1 MFKKFFN
8 YLKASKRELKKVSWP
23 SRKETTKYTLVVI
36 GISIGMAIFLGL
48 ADYLFSLILSKILI
62 K

>member
-48 ADYLFSLILSKILI
+48 ADYLFSLILSKIFI